1 VSVLGK
7 WWGSGRRADDP
18 AGGGTDAGHEG
29 CDEPTTGPA
38 SGGFDLLHGSDD
50 EASRRRTGPWSGRF
64 RAVLTGRRDEG
75 PDEAGRT
82 VPDDGGPDAGRAPA
96 PAADP
101 GPPAAQ
107 PAAQAPAADDAA
119 PTSPGPRADG
129 FPPRYDPRAPAH
141 HRPRG
146 PGWGSARDV
155 ELGPPPPPDA
165 PVNPGSP
172 SGPIPI
178 AGYGTRPSRPAVAL
192 ADDAAPADRPGL
204 EASIAAGPT
213 IPSAPLPQVARQTP
227 RPVRPSAP
235 SGPAGQGPA
244 NRAAAAPSDAS
255 GPTAPA
261 WSRNT
266 PTTGRAVVPP
276 WRRPVV
282 PQSSP
287 EPPTARAR
295 SVAPTTSA
303 TTDEE
308 ALTAV
313 TRRPGAPSASNG
325 ATSGRAPDMTTSSAD
340 RPTDDHGASAQD
352 GPAVEDAPTAT
363 TAAGRHA
370 RAGSAFAPVDPSP
383 VPESVPEPATPPAF
397 VDDPLTSAELPAD
410 AAAPDATSDGAAPED
425 TPAVEAPE
433 VATPTTA
440 EAGTG
445 APAEAP
451 TATVAPALV
460 QADPTPDVERPTPTP
475 ATEPVASERARLA
488 QGRLGIDEVTPEV
501 SGGRFPSKAV
511 VGEVV
516 PVTATVWREGHDA
529 VAATLV
535 WQRCADVDHA
545 DAQAV
550 ANAPTVGEERSSR
563 MASLGPETDRVAAS
577 LVADTEGL
585 WRFRVDAWSD
595 PWATWRHA
603 VEVKVAAGQGAG
615 ELANDLESGARLLER
630 GAAQIEDRASAAD
643 VPDQPAGESTT
654 PLEMPP
660 TLTFA
665 RTLREAAASLRETDR
680 GLPERLAK
688 ALSQPVHRTMVERPV
703 RELLTRGA
711 DHHVVVERPR
721 ALDGAWYEF
730 FPRSTGG
737 WDDEGR
743 PVHGTFATATREL
756 ERAAAMGFDVAYLPP
771 IHPIGVV
778 NRKGPNNT
786 LTPGPEDVGSP
797 WAIGSADGGHDAVHP
812 QLGTIDDFDAFVAR
826 ASELGLEVA
835 LDFALQCAPD
845 HPWATSHQEWFT
857 VRPDGTIAYA
867 ENPPK
872 KYQDIYP
879 VNFDTD
885 PEGIYRESLR
895 IVLYWLEHG
904 VRIFRVDN
912 PHTKPADFWS
922 WLIAKVHE
930 VDPGVVFLAEAFTRP
945 ARLFGLAKAG
955 FSQSYTYFTWRTG
968 RDELRE
974 FFEMH
979 RDRIDEARP
988 NCFVNTPD
996 ILHESL
1002 QVGGPGMFAI
1012 RATLAATLAPSWG
1025 VYAGFELFEW
1035 QPVRSGSE
1043 EYLDSEK
1050 YQLRP
1055 RDFDRALAEGRSLQP
1070 WITRLN
1076 EIRRAHPSLRQ
1087 LRTLRFHDIDND
1099 ALLAYSKTDPITG
1112 DTVLCV
1118 VTLNPFG
1125 AEEGTLRLDMEALGL
1140 DPFARFGAF
1149 DEVSG
1154 QVFDW
1159 GQANYVRLE
1168 PWRDVA
1174 HVVSVQKR

>member
-1 VSVLGK
+1 
-7 WWGSGRRADDP
+7 
-18 AGGGTDAGHEG
+18 
-29 CDEPTTGPA
+29 
-38 SGGFDLLHGSDD
+38 
-50 EASRRRTGPWSGRF
+50 
-64 RAVLTGRRDEG
+64 
-75 PDEAGRT
+75 
-82 VPDDGGPDAGRAPA
+82 
-96 PAADP
+96 
-101 GPPAAQ
+101 
-107 PAAQAPAADDAA
+107 
-119 PTSPGPRADG
+119 
-129 FPPRYDPRAPAH
+129 
-141 HRPRG
+141 
-146 PGWGSARDV
+146 
-155 ELGPPPPPDA
+155 
-165 PVNPGSP
+165 
-172 SGPIPI
+172 
-178 AGYGTRPSRPAVAL
+178 
-192 ADDAAPADRPGL
+192 
-204 EASIAAGPT
+204 
-213 IPSAPLPQVARQTP
+213 
-227 RPVRPSAP
+227 
-235 SGPAGQGPA
+235 
-244 NRAAAAPSDAS
+244 
-255 GPTAPA
+255 
-261 WSRNT
+261 
-266 PTTGRAVVPP
+266 
-276 WRRPVV
+276 
-282 PQSSP
+282 
-287 EPPTARAR
+287 
-295 SVAPTTSA
+295 
-303 TTDEE
+303 
-308 ALTAV
+308 
-313 TRRPGAPSASNG
+313 
-325 ATSGRAPDMTTSSAD
+325 M
-340 RPTDDHGASAQD
+340 
-352 GPAVEDAPTAT
+352 
-363 TAAGRHA
+363 
-370 RAGSAFAPVDPSP
+370 
-383 VPESVPEPATPPAF
+383 
-397 VDDPLTSAELPAD
+397 
-410 AAAPDATSDGAAPED
+410 
-425 TPAVEAPE
+425 
-433 VATPTTA
+433 
-440 EAGTG
+440 
-445 APAEAP
+445 
-451 TATVAPALV
+451 
-460 QADPTPDVERPTPTP
+460 
-475 ATEPVASERARLA
+475 
-488 QGRLGIDEVTPEV
+488 GIDEVTPEV

-529 VAATLV
+529 IAATLV

-545 DAQAV
+545 DAEAV
-550 ANAPTVGEERSSR
+550 ATAPVVGHERSVR
-563 MASLGPETDRVAAS
+563 MVSLGKDTDRAAAS
-577 LVADTEGL
+577 LVADAEGL

-603 VEVKVAAGQGAG
+603 VEVKVAAGQGPG

-630 GAAQIEDRASAAD
+630 GAAQIEDRSSADEVAH
-643 VPDQPAGESTT
+643 QPAGEATT

-660 TLTFA
+660 SFTFA
-665 RTLREAAASLRETDR
+665 TRLREAAASLRDTDKP
-680 GLPERLAK
+680 LVERLAR
-688 ALSQPVHRTMVERPV
+688 ALSEPVAQTMTERPV
-703 RELLTRGA
+703 RELITRGA
-711 DHHVVVERPR
+711 DHHVLVERPR
-721 ALDGAWYEF
+721 ALDGTWYEF

-737 WDDEGR
+737 WDADGR
-743 PVHGTFATATREL
+743 PVHGTFHTAQREL
-756 ERAAAMGFDVAYLPP
+756 ERAAAMGFDVVYLPP
-771 IHPIGVV
+771 IHPIGTV

-826 ASELGLEVA
+826 AKELDLEVA

-845 HPWATSHQEWFT
+845 HPWAATHPEWFT

-885 PEGIYRESLR
+885 PAGIYAESLR
-895 IVLYWLEHG
+895 VVLYWLSHG
-904 VRIFRVDN
+904 VRVFRVDN

-1002 QVGGPGMFAI
+1002 QTGGPGMFAI
-1012 RATLAATLAPSWG
+1012 RATLAAMLAPSWG

-1076 EIRRAHPSLRQ
+1076 EIRRAHPAVRQ
-1087 LRTLRFHDIDND
+1087 LRTLRFHDTDNE
-1099 ALLAYSKTDPITG
+1099 ALLAWSKTDPITG
-1112 DTVLCV
+1112 DTVLGV
-1118 VTLNPFG
+1118 VNLNPFG
-1125 AEEGTLRLDMEALGL
+1125 AEEGTVHLDMAALGL

-1159 GQANYVRLE
+1159 GQANFVRLE

-1174 HVVSVQKR
+1174 HLVSVQKR

>member
-1 VSVLGK
+1 MSVLGR

-29 CDEPTTGPA
+29 SDEPATGPA
-38 SGGFDLLHGSDD
+38 SGGFDLLPGDDD
-50 EASRRRTGPWSGRF
+50 EAARRRTGPWSGRF
-64 RAVLTGRRDEG
+64 RAVLSGRRDER
-75 PDEAGRT
+75 PDDAGRT
-82 VPDDGGPDAGRAPA
+82 PDDDAGRAPA
-96 PAADP
+96 EPSPSAAPVASARTD
-101 GPPAAQ
+101 
-107 PAAQAPAADDAA
+107 ADDAA
-119 PTSPGPRADG
+119 PTPPGPRADE
-129 FPPRYDPRAPAH
+129 FPPRYDPRRPAH

-146 PGWGSARDV
+146 PGWGSAHEV

-165 PVNPGSP
+165 RVDPGSP

-178 AGYGTRPSRPAVAL
+178 VGYGARPSRPAVAL
-192 ADDAAPADRPGL
+192 ADDAGL

-213 IPSAPLPQVARQTP
+213 IPSTPLPQVG
-227 RPVRPSAP
+227 RPTLRPGRPSAP
-235 SGPAGQGPA
+235 AGPTGQGPA
-244 NRAAAAPSDAS
+244 NRAASAPSDAS

-295 SVAPTTSA
+295 SVAPTADSP
-303 TTDEE
+303 TDEE

-313 TRRPGAPSASNG
+313 TRRPGAPGASSASNG

-340 RPTDDHGASAQD
+340 RPTDDHGASAPD
-352 GPAVEDAPTAT
+352 RPAVEDAPTAT

-383 VPESVPEPATPPAF
+383 VPEPAAESATPEAVPE
-397 VDDPLTSAELPAD
+397 D
-410 AAAPDATSDGAAPED
+410 A
-425 TPAVEAPE
+425 PAVEEPE
-433 VATPTTA
+433 VTSPTTA
-440 EAGTG
+440 ESGTAAPLE
-445 APAEAP
+445 APAG
-451 TATVAPALV
+451 TVAPALV
-460 QADPTPDVERPTPTP
+460 QADPTPDAERPTPTP

-545 DAQAV
+545 DAVAV
-550 ANAPTVGEERSSR
+550 ASAPTVGEARSTR

-643 VPDQPAGESTT
+643 VPDQLAGESTT
-654 PLEMPP
+654 PIEMPP

-665 RTLREAAASLRETDR
+665 RTLREAAASLRETER
-680 GLPERLAK
+680 SLPERLAK

-743 PVHGTFATATREL
+743 PVHGTFATAQREL

-786 LTPGPEDVGSP
+786 LTPGPDDVGSP

-812 QLGTIDDFDAFVAR
+812 QLGTIEDFDAFVAR

-845 HPWATSHQEWFT
+845 HPWAADHQEWFT

-872 KYQDIYP
+872 RYQDIYP

-895 IVLYWLEHG
+895 LVLYWLSHG

-968 RDELRE
+968 KDELRE

-1076 EIRRAHPSLRQ
+1076 EIRRAHPALRQ
-1087 LRTLRFHDIDND
+1087 LRTLRFHDVDND
-1099 ALLAYSKTDPITG
+1099 ALLAWSKTDPITG
-1112 DTVLCV
+1112 DAVLCV

-1174 HVVSVQKR
+1174 HVISVQRR

>member
-1 VSVLGK
+1 
-7 WWGSGRRADDP
+7 
-18 AGGGTDAGHEG
+18 
-29 CDEPTTGPA
+29 
-38 SGGFDLLHGSDD
+38 
-50 EASRRRTGPWSGRF
+50 
-64 RAVLTGRRDEG
+64 
-75 PDEAGRT
+75 
-82 VPDDGGPDAGRAPA
+82 
-96 PAADP
+96 
-101 GPPAAQ
+101 
-107 PAAQAPAADDAA
+107 
-119 PTSPGPRADG
+119 
-129 FPPRYDPRAPAH
+129 
-141 HRPRG
+141 
-146 PGWGSARDV
+146 
-155 ELGPPPPPDA
+155 
-165 PVNPGSP
+165 
-172 SGPIPI
+172 
-178 AGYGTRPSRPAVAL
+178 
-192 ADDAAPADRPGL
+192 
-204 EASIAAGPT
+204 
-213 IPSAPLPQVARQTP
+213 
-227 RPVRPSAP
+227 
-235 SGPAGQGPA
+235 
-244 NRAAAAPSDAS
+244 
-255 GPTAPA
+255 
-261 WSRNT
+261 
-266 PTTGRAVVPP
+266 
-276 WRRPVV
+276 
-282 PQSSP
+282 
-287 EPPTARAR
+287 
-295 SVAPTTSA
+295 
-303 TTDEE
+303 
-308 ALTAV
+308 
-313 TRRPGAPSASNG
+313 
-325 ATSGRAPDMTTSSAD
+325 MTTSSPD
-340 RPTDDHGASAQD
+340 RPTDDPGASTPD
-352 GPAVEDAPTAT
+352 RPEVEDAPVAAAT
-363 TAAGRHA
+363 AGRHA
-370 RAGSAFAPVDPSP
+370 RPGSELAPVDPSSHP
-383 VPESVPEPATPPAF
+383 STATPP
-397 VDDPLTSAELPAD
+397 SPASTAPEAAAPEAAAPE
-410 AAAPDATSDGAAPED
+410 AAAPDD
-425 TPAVEAPE
+425 TPAVEEPE
-433 VATPTTA
+433 VASPTA
-440 EAGTG
+440 DETG
-445 APAEAP
+445 SSAPHEAP
-451 TATVAPALV
+451 TATVAPALAL
-460 QADPTPDVERPTPTP
+460 ADPTPDAERPTPTP

-550 ANAPTVGEERSSR
+550 AIAPTVGEARSLR
-563 MASLGPETDRVAAS
+563 MASLGPQTDRVAAS

-603 VEVKVAAGQGAG
+603 VEVKVAAGQGPG
-615 ELANDLESGARLLER
+615 ELANDLESGARVLER

-665 RTLREAAASLRETDR
+665 TALRTAAASLRETDR
-680 GLPERLAK
+680 SLPERLAK
-688 ALSQPVHRTMVERPV
+688 ALSEPVHRTMVERPV
-703 RELLTRGA
+703 RDLLTRGA

-743 PVHGTFATATREL
+743 PVHGTFATARREL

-771 IHPIGVV
+771 IHPIGAV

-786 LTPGPEDVGSP
+786 LTPGPDDVGSP

-826 ASELGLEVA
+826 AKELGLEVA

-845 HPWATSHQEWFT
+845 HPWAATHQEWFT

-872 KYQDIYP
+872 RYQDIYP

-895 IVLYWLEHG
+895 IVLYWLSHG
-904 VRIFRVDN
+904 VRTFRVDN
-912 PHTKPADFWS
+912 PHTKPADFWA

-1012 RATLAATLAPSWG
+1012 RATLAATLSPSWG

-1035 QPVRSGSE
+1035 QPVRAGSE

-1087 LRTLRFHDIDND
+1087 LRTLRFHDVDND

-1149 DEVSG
+1149 DEVSH

-1174 HVVSVQKR
+1174 HVISVQKR